1 MAINHYRLVNVNSSL
16 GLSTLAKE
24 FTAAARIMQ
33 SSSNELGT
41 LVSGKV

>member
-1 MAINHYRLVNVNSSL
+1 MG

-24 FTAAARIMQ
+24 FSATARIMQ
-33 SSSNELGT
+33 STSNELST

>member
-1 MAINHYRLVNVNSSL
+1 M

-33 SSSNELGT
+33 SSLNELNT